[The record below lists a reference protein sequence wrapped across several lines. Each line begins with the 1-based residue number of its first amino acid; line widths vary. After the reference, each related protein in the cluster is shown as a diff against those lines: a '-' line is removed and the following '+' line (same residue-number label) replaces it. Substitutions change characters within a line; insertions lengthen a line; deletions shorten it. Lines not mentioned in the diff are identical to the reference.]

1 MITRTFRPFCAL
13 LALFLLLAGSG
24 GLYAARDPILLLS
37 EQPGKTMPIGAFGAS
52 FKYKR
57 VSGPRGFGGDML
69 VWGGRGFGGRVDD
82 PKIGLMAQTGT
93 LNGTSLVLNL
103 RMGGFTVE
111 DHFKK
116 DTRMKWRVNIG
127 GGSYELKTRRGSLVI
142 NDGSFAFA
150 EPMIVGLVPMTR
162 HIVLE
167 LGVGYT
173 FCGVEGVRLEGLFL
187 QTDLLLGRF

>member
-1 MITRTFRPFCAL
+1 MIAKFHTLSVFL
-13 LALFLLLAGSG
+13 LALFLVIAGTG
-24 GLYAARDPILLLS
+24 TAQAARDPILLV
-37 EQPGKTMPIGAFGAS
+37 EQPGKTMPVGAGGVT

-57 VSGPRGFGGDML
+57 ASGPDGFGGDML

-82 PKIGLMAQTGT
+82 PKIGLMAQAGT
-93 LNGTSLVLNL
+93 LNGNSMALNL
-103 RMGGFTVE
+103 RMGGFTIE
-111 DHFKK
+111 DHFMK
-116 DTRMKWRVNIG
+116 DTRLKWRVNIG
-127 GGSYELKTRRGSLVI
+127 GGTYELKTRRSSRHI

-150 EPMIVGLVPMTR
+150 EPMIVGMLPMTR

-167 LGVGYT
+167 IGAGYT